1 MLSVSGLCAS
11 YGAIRAVNGLDI
23 EVGEGRMI
31 AVLGAN
37 GAGKSTTLRSIAG
50 LHRPVTGSIRLDG
63 EEISTLPL
71 FKVVRRGLALVP
83 EGRMVVAP
91 LSVEENLMLSSYAGR
106 GASRQSSRTERS
118 QRCAPVLAFRMPTW
132 EHDSMERWHTRI
144 GNVDVMRVEEM
155 LTPGFDPAFLF
166 PDYDPE
172 VLKEHPQLAQANFF
186 DQASGKLMSSMHSWM
201 LRVGRHVILIDTACG
216 NDKVRTH
223 PAFQRF
229 HLLHKPYLDCLAEYG
244 VQPEDVTLVINTHL
258 HVDHVGWNTR
268 LRNGVWVPTFPNA
281 RYIMGRAELA
291 HWRDPEGGL
300 KVHPMGAEVL
310 VDSVNPVINAGLVD
324 LIDVNDEVLPGIS
337 VRAMSGHTAGQLAVH
352 VESGGW

>member
-1 MLSVSGLCAS
+1 
-11 YGAIRAVNGLDI
+11 
-23 EVGEGRMI
+23 
-31 AVLGAN
+31 
-37 GAGKSTTLRSIAG
+37 
-50 LHRPVTGSIRLDG
+50 
-63 EEISTLPL
+63 
-71 FKVVRRGLALVP
+71 
-83 EGRMVVAP
+83 
-91 LSVEENLMLSSYAGR
+91 
-106 GASRQSSRTERS
+106 
-118 QRCAPVLAFRMPTW
+118 
-132 EHDSMERWHTRI
+132 MERWHTRI

-201 LRVGRHVILIDTACG
+201 LRVGHHVILIDTACG

-352 VESGGW
+352 VESGGQRALFTGDAFHQPMQVYRPDWSSRFCEQSAQANATRHALFEQAAETDAILFPAHAGKPHAGRIRRCANGYVFDPLDPHL